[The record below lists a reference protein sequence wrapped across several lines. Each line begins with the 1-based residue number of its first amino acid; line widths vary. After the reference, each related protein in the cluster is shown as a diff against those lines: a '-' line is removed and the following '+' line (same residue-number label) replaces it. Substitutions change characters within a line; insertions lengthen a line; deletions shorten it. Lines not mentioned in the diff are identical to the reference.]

1 MAELLLKGGKVADGE
16 KATLRNAD
24 VLISDGKIVAVGEGI
39 SAPDV
44 PVVDC
49 TGLVV
54 TAGFVDAHVHIESGM
69 VLPDE
74 FGKAVLPHG
83 TTAVIADPHEIVNVA
98 GAKGLREFLED
109 LHDAPIDIFAVVPSC
124 VPATPL
130 DTNGA
135 GKFLAED
142 MKEFVGR
149 KEVVG
154 LGEVMSF
161 YDVVDGD
168 AEMMDKLALFAGM
181 TIDGHTSGM
190 PDELL
195 DAYVAAGISDDHEC
209 TDAHSL
215 YERYKR
221 GMRVYIREGSAAH
234 NARDLLVAVRD
245 MKLDTRR
252 FAFCT
257 DDKHLGA
264 VKKEG
269 HISRIAQIAREE
281 GFDWG
286 DIARMASYN
295 PCRLYGLEKRG
306 NVKEGYIADIAVI
319 SDDAKRV
326 AYVIKNGE
334 KVAENAKLC
343 DEVSKRTVKR
353 RVFENTVK
361 FKEFTEKDFAVP
373 ERLKNIALELVD
385 GQLVTLKSAL
395 ADGEWQS
402 LDMLATA
409 ERFGKN
415 GNLSVCVL
423 KNYGIKGGAVATSVS
438 HDSHNAVCA
447 GDNALDMAVALNRL
461 KELGGGYVVASGGK
475 VADELPLPAYGL
487 MSVTDAESTEEAIA
501 RLEKLAHSMGVNE
514 KVDVFTTLSFVALPV
529 IPFIRLMDT
538 GLYDTQE
545 RKFL

>member
-1 MAELLLKGGKVADGE
+1 MTELLLKGGKVADGE

-24 VLISDGKIVAVGEGI
+24 VLISNGKIVAVGEGI

-49 TGLVV
+49 EGLIV
-54 TAGFVDAHVHIESGM
+54 TAGFIDAHVHIESGM

-98 GAKGLREFLED
+98 GAKGLREFLD
-109 LHDAPIDIFAVVPSC
+109 DIHDAPIDIFAVVPSC

-161 YDVVDGD
+161 YDVVDD
-168 AEMMDKLALFAGM
+168 DKEMADKLALFADR

-190 PDELL
+190 PEELL

-234 NARDLLVAVRD
+234 NARDLLAAVRD

-295 PCRLYGLEKRG
+295 PCRFYGLEKRG
-306 NVKEGYIADIAVI
+306 NIKEGYLADIAVI

-334 KVAENAKLC
+334 KAAENAKLC

-385 GQLVTLKSAL
+385 GQLVTLKAEL
-395 ADGEWQS
+395 ADGEWKS

-447 GDNALDMAVALNRL
+447 GDNARDMAVALNRL
-461 KELGGGYVVASGGK
+461 KELGGGYVVAAQGK
-475 VADELPLPAYGL
+475 VAGELPLPAYGL
-487 MSVTDAESTEEAIA
+487 MSVTDAESTEECIA
-501 RLEKLAHSMGVNE
+501 RLEKLAHSMGVNAN
-514 KVDVFTTLSFVALPV
+514 VDVFTTLSFVALPV
-529 IPFIRLMDT
+529 IPFVRLLDT

-545 RKFL
+545 RRFL

>member
-1 MAELLLKGGKVADGE
+1 MTELLLKGGKVADGE
-16 KATLRNAD
+16 KATLHNAD

-49 TGLVV
+49 EGLIV
-54 TAGFVDAHVHIESGM
+54 TAGFIDAHVHIESGM

-98 GAKGLREFLED
+98 GAKGLREFLD
-109 LHDAPIDIFAVVPSC
+109 DIHDAPIDIFAVVPSC

-168 AEMMDKLALFAGM
+168 KEMADKLALFADR

-190 PDELL
+190 PEELL

-234 NARDLLVAVRD
+234 NARDLLAAVRD

-295 PCRLYGLEKRG
+295 PCRFYGLEKRG
-306 NVKEGYIADIAVI
+306 NIKEGYLADIAVV
-319 SDDAKRV
+319 SDDATRV
-326 AYVIKNGE
+326 AYVVKSGRL
-334 KVAENAKLC
+334 VAQNAELC
-343 DEVSKRTVKR
+343 DEVSKT
-353 RVFENTVK
+353 RVEHRSFENTVK
-361 FKEFTEKDFAVP
+361 FREFTEKDFEVP
-373 ERLKNIALELVD
+373 ERLRNIALELVD
-385 GQLVTLKSAL
+385 GQLVTLKAEL
-395 ADGEWQS
+395 ADGEWKS

-447 GDNALDMAVALNRL
+447 GDNARDMAVALNRL
-461 KELGGGYVVASGGK
+461 KELGGGYVVAAQGK
-475 VADELPLPAYGL
+475 VAGELPLPAYGL
-487 MSVTDAESTEEAIA
+487 MSVTDAESTEECIA
-501 RLEKLAHSMGVNE
+501 RLEKLAHSMGVNAN
-514 KVDVFTTLSFVALPV
+514 VDVFTTLSFVALPV
-529 IPFIRLMDT
+529 IPFVRLLDT

-545 RKFL
+545 RRFL

>member
-16 KATLRNAD
+16 KATLHNAD

-49 TGLVV
+49 EGLIV
-54 TAGFVDAHVHIESGM
+54 TAGFIDAHVHIESGM

-98 GAKGLREFLED
+98 GAKGLREFLD
-109 LHDAPIDIFAVVPSC
+109 DIHDAPIDIFAVVPSC

-168 AEMMDKLALFAGM
+168 KEMADKLALFADR

-190 PDELL
+190 PEELL

-234 NARDLLVAVRD
+234 NARDLLAAVRD

-295 PCRLYGLEKRG
+295 PCRFYGLEKRG
-306 NVKEGYIADIAVI
+306 NVKEGYIADIAVV
-319 SDDAKRV
+319 SDDATRV
-326 AYVIKNGE
+326 AYVVKSGRL
-334 KVAENAKLC
+334 VAQNAELC
-343 DEVSKRTVKR
+343 DEVSKT
-353 RVFENTVK
+353 RVEHRNFENTVK
-361 FKEFTEKDFAVP
+361 FREFTEKDFAVP

-385 GQLVTLKSAL
+385 GQLVTLKAEL
-395 ADGEWQS
+395 ADGEWKS

-447 GDNALDMAVALNRL
+447 GDSARDMAVALNRL

-487 MSVTDAESTEEAIA
+487 MSVTDAESTEECIA
-501 RLEKLAHSMGVNE
+501 RLEKLAHSMGVNAN
-514 KVDVFTTLSFVALPV
+514 VDVFTTLSFVALPV
-529 IPFIRLMDT
+529 IPFVRLLDT

-545 RKFL
+545 RRFL

>member
-1 MAELLLKGGKVADGE
+1 MTELLLKGGKVADGE

-49 TGLVV
+49 EGLIV
-54 TAGFVDAHVHIESGM
+54 TAGFIDAHVHIESGM

-98 GAKGLREFLED
+98 GAKGLREFLD
-109 LHDAPIDIFAVVPSC
+109 DIHDAPIDIFAVVPSC

-168 AEMMDKLALFAGM
+168 KEMADKLALFADR

-190 PDELL
+190 PEELL

-234 NARDLLVAVRD
+234 NARDLLAAVRD
-245 MKLDTRR
+245 MKLDTRC

-295 PCRLYGLEKRG
+295 PCRFYGLEKRG

-395 ADGEWQS
+395 ADGEWKS

-447 GDNALDMAVALNRL
+447 GDNARDMAVALNRL
-461 KELGGGYVVASGGK
+461 KELGGGYVVAAQGK
-475 VADELPLPAYGL
+475 VAGELPLPAYGL
-487 MSVTDAESTEEAIA
+487 MSVTDAESTEECIA
-501 RLEKLAHSMGVNE
+501 RLEKLAHSMGVNAN
-514 KVDVFTTLSFVALPV
+514 VDVFTTLSFVALPV

>member
-1 MAELLLKGGKVADGE
+1 MTKLLLKGGKVADGE
-16 KATLRNAD
+16 KATLHNAD

-49 TGLVV
+49 EGLIV
-54 TAGFVDAHVHIESGM
+54 TAGFIDAHVHIESGM

-98 GAKGLREFLED
+98 GAKGLREFLD
-109 LHDAPIDIFAVVPSC
+109 DIHDAPIDIFAVVPSC

-168 AEMMDKLALFAGM
+168 KEMADKLALFADR

-190 PDELL
+190 PEELL

-234 NARDLLVAVRD
+234 NARDLLAAVRD

-281 GFDWG
+281 GFEWG
-286 DIARMASYN
+286 EIARMAAYN
-295 PCRLYGLEKRG
+295 PARYYGLEKRG
-306 NVKEGYIADIAVI
+306 NIKEGYLADIAVV
-319 SDDAKRV
+319 SDDATRV
-326 AYVIKNGE
+326 AYVVKSGRL
-334 KVAENAKLC
+334 VAQNAELC
-343 DEVSKRTVKR
+343 DEVSKT
-353 RVFENTVK
+353 RVEHRSFENTVK
-361 FKEFTEKDFAVP
+361 FREFTEKDFEVP
-373 ERLKNIALELVD
+373 ERLRNIALELVD
-385 GQLVTLKSAL
+385 GQLVTLKAEL
-395 ADGEWQS
+395 ADGEWKS

-447 GDNALDMAVALNRL
+447 GDNARDMAVALNRL
-461 KELGGGYVVASGGK
+461 KELGGGYVVAAQGK
-475 VADELPLPAYGL
+475 VAGELPLPAYGL
-487 MSVTDAESTEEAIA
+487 MSVTDAESTEECIA
-501 RLEKLAHSMGVNE
+501 RLEKLAHSMGVNAN
-514 KVDVFTTLSFVALPV
+514 VDVFTTLSFVALPV
-529 IPFIRLMDT
+529 IPFVRLLDT

-545 RKFL
+545 RRFL

>member
-1 MAELLLKGGKVADGE
+1 MTELLLKGGKVADGE

-49 TGLVV
+49 EGLIV
-54 TAGFVDAHVHIESGM
+54 TAGFIDAHVHIESGM

-98 GAKGLREFLED
+98 GAKGLREFLD
-109 LHDAPIDIFAVVPSC
+109 DIHDAPIDIFAVVPSC

-168 AEMMDKLALFAGM
+168 KEMADKLALFADR

-190 PDELL
+190 PEELL

-221 GMRVYIREGSAAH
+221 GMKVYIREGSAAH
-234 NARDLLVAVRD
+234 NARDLLAAVRD

-295 PCRLYGLEKRG
+295 PCRFYGLEKRG
-306 NVKEGYIADIAVI
+306 NVKEGYIADIAVV
-319 SDDAKRV
+319 SDDATRV
-326 AYVIKNGE
+326 AYVVKSGRL
-334 KVAENAKLC
+334 VAQKAELC
-343 DEVSKRTVKR
+343 DEVSKT
-353 RVFENTVK
+353 RVEHRNFENTVK
-361 FKEFTEKDFAVP
+361 FREFTEKDFEVP
-373 ERLKNIALELVD
+373 ERLRNIALELVD
-385 GQLVTLKSAL
+385 GQLVTLKAEL
-395 ADGEWQS
+395 ADGEWKS

>member
-74 FGKAVLPHG
+74 FGKAVLPYG

-295 PCRLYGLEKRG
+295 PCRFYGLEKRG

-501 RLEKLAHSMGVNE
+501 RLEKLAHSIGVNE